1 MEVKAKAK
9 YIKMSSRKLRLVA
22 DVVRGA
28 VVGRALEQLKFI
40 NKKAAL
46 PIGKLLNSGI
56 ANAVNNYELDKDN
69 LYIKE
74 IRIDEGPVLKRWAPK
89 AHGRATPIRKRMSH
103 INLILGEIKASGK
116 KKAKKEKLEAP
127 IRLDSAAKEAEG
139 LKTGE
144 KKEKRQ
150 NVPTVLKE
158 EKGKEIIDI
167 RSEGSGKHVKI
178 EGGGSHGFMKK
189 VFRRKSG

>member
-9 YIKMSSRKLRLVA
+9 YVKMSPRKIRLVV
-22 DVVRGA
+22 DVIRGA

-40 NKKAAL
+40 NKKASL
-46 PIGKLLNSGI
+46 PIKKLLDSGL

-74 IRIDEGPVLKRWAPK
+74 IRVDEGPVLKRWQPK

-103 INLILGEIKASGK
+103 INLVLAEIKISGK
-116 KKAKKEKLEAP
+116 KKARKEKIEAP
-127 IRLDSAAKEAEG
+127 VRLDSVAKEAEG
-139 LKTGE
+139 LKTEEKRE
-144 KKEKRQ
+144 KKQ
-150 NVPTVLKE
+150 NVYPILKE

-178 EGGGSHGFMKK
+178 EGGGSRGFMKK
-189 VFRRKSG
+189 IFRRKSG

>member
-1 MEVKAKAK
+1 MEVRAKAK
-9 YIKMSSRKLRLVA
+9 YIKMSPRKLRLIA

-28 VVGRALEQLKFI
+28 VVGKALEQLKFI

-74 IRIDEGPVLKRWAPK
+74 IRVDEGPVLKRWAPK

-103 INLILGEIKASGK
+103 IDLVLGEIKVSGK

-127 IRLDSAAKEAEG
+127 VRLDAAAKKDEG
-139 LKTGE
+139 LKIEE
-144 KKEKRQ
+144 KKKKKE
-150 NVPTVLKE
+150 NLPPELKG
-158 EKGKEIIDI
+158 EKGKEIMDL
-167 RSEGSGKHVKI
+167 RSEGSGKHTKI